1 VKDKPTPIPKRN
13 PLLTTAEVL
22 ALAKERVGEYPEGV
36 PRDRILEQI
45 KRLEGKK

>member
-22 ALAKERVGEYPEGV
+22 ALAKEREKEYPDGV